1 MVAASLDS
9 KAALNLSRV
18 NWGRESKPGGGM
30 GTAFSGRVVPSMRRG
45 FAFRIG
51 VAACSG
57 SILLGKLSAGDGAFA
72 TSLSGYRNDSGVFFS
87 EIFAHIGEVFR
98 IRVFNHTRVKSMK
111 HAPIF
116 FWPYS
121 NISGY
126 FLGT

>member
-18 NWGRESKPGGGM
+18 NWGRESKPAGGM

-57 SILLGKLSAGDGAFA
+57 SILLGKLSAGDGAFS
-72 TSLSGYRNDSGVFFS
+72 TSLSGYRNDSGVLSVKFAANRDSRS
-87 EIFAHIGEVFR
+87 EE
-98 IRVFNHTRVKSMK
+98 HTSE
-111 HAPIF
+111 
-116 FWPYS
+116 
-121 NISGY
+121 
-126 FLGT
+126 LQ